1 MKKTL
6 ALLLA
11 LCMVF
16 SISSV
21 AFAESSATLNVALVD
36 DNGETVTE
44 IKAGESVWAVI
55 SVANYENYVGEMEV
69 NWEADDP
76 VTESAYDKVIS
87 VATTYLELDT
97 AVFAAATDDNGLVW
111 ESPYKSDIEGQGGE
125 MSYNLDGN
133 ILKTLLKTDC
143 DGGTSYSIGKSELDA
158 NNGELYRIKL
168 VAADDAAVGAY
179 SVGLYGGDG
188 ITAPGIAT
196 ISSAAGEATVTT
208 AEVPVAMGAAAP
220 IAIYS
225 DDVDEAVIA
234 REAEIDLIDGYDA
247 EYWAMRYSG
256 VIKNDAVYGNYMF
269 GEGGNHIGV
278 YTNQAYDLSKGFHF
292 STTYG
297 RYYTNTTEGNHVEVI
312 VGPLSVKIAPKSIDT
327 TFSSSDFVATVYNGE
342 AVLATETGDY
352 YSDLEF
358 REQVGGNADLNRFCA
373 VKMDYVDGVL
383 TVVVND
389 VTVFSGAVEADLSAA
404 IVKVQEIKGWANS
417 YAYDVSLSKE
427 VRESAT
433 YETLEEAVA
442 AANDGDTITL
452 INDVALDASLKIAK
466 KITIDLNGNNITA
479 DFENAYG
486 ALYVAMAGDLTI
498 VGEGTISNTD
508 IAIGVYG
515 ALAVN
520 GGTISGDYAAIYN
533 FYYNASTYG
542 NTAINGGAVNGWILN
557 CGDMDVTG
565 GTVEKIDNSGALAV
579 EGGTV
584 GYIYGRDGSDA
595 AGVEGAGTIAI
606 ADASI
611 IEAKEGF
618 KVVDN
623 GDGTYKIVHICV
635 AGEAVTENEVA
646 GTCTVDGSYD
656 TVTYCTICGEELS
669 RDTNVIP
676 AVGEH
681 ILGGY
686 VNNEDGTQTKSCPCG
701 EVTETVTNAVGAD
714 ITWTLED
721 GVLTLTGT
729 GATFDYTNV
738 GNVNPF
744 IALRADIKE
753 IVIGDGITHLGNRL
767 FRGVTQVQKITFGKD
782 VVSTG
787 HETFYSCLKL
797 TTVEFNEG
805 FKELGSLAFYNCKKL
820 NNVELPSTLTTIN
833 SRAFKLCVALTEIVI
848 PDSVTYIG
856 YEVFMGDTALANVTY
871 SNNCSLISPYVFA
884 QCTALT
890 EFYVPK
896 GVVRIRPMAFAE
908 SGLLSITFEDER
920 TLCNGITDEPRISS
934 NAFFGCSDEL
944 VMRSLTNGYLEH
956 YATSHGK
963 NFKFESIGVLGL
975 DVMWVPGTYTEYV
988 DFNLKQR
995 DIECTLKDGVALY
1008 VVGDG
1013 VTAIINKGLYDG
1025 GDNGNTIGL
1034 LVEKNATAIV
1044 NGGTIKAN
1052 GNRAALVVKTG
1063 AVAQLNGGFY
1073 AVDSG
1078 SRVLSNEGGTIII
1091 TGGTYVNYD
1100 PTEFVADGYTVTTET
1115 QANGDVWYTV
1125 VAQ

>member
-701 EVTETVTNAVGAD
+701 EVTETVTNAVGPN
-714 ITWTLED
+714 ITWELDEET

-729 GATFDYTNV
+729 GATFDYANV

-744 IALRADIKE
+744 IALRAQIKE
-753 IVIGDGITHLGNRL
+753 IVISDGITHLGNRL
-767 FRGVTQVQKITFGKD
+767 FRGVTQVEKVTFGKD
-782 VVSTG
+782 VESTG

-833 SRAFKLCVALTEIVI
+833 SRAFKLCVGLTEIVI
-848 PDSVTYIG
+848 PDSVTYMG
-856 YEVFMGDTALANVTY
+856 YEVFMGDTALENVTFTN
-871 SNNCSLISPYVFA
+871 SGCMINSLTFMD
-884 QCTALT
+884 CTALT
-890 EFYVPK
+890 EFTVPAN
-896 GVVRIRPMAFAE
+896 VNRIRVQAFAN
-908 SGLLSITFEDER
+908 SGLQKIYFTDER
-920 TLCNGITDEPRISS
+920 GLTASSDGSAARIAS
-934 NAFFGCSDEL
+934 NAFTGCDG
-944 VMRSLTNGYLEH
+944 LTMVSTTGNYVQSYANNNG
-956 YATSHGK
+956 
-963 NFKFESIGVLGL
+963 FIF
-975 DVMWVPGTYTEYV
+975 
-988 DFNLKQR
+988 
-995 DIECTLKDGVALY
+995 
-1008 VVGDG
+1008 
-1013 VTAIINKGLYDG
+1013 
-1025 GDNGNTIGL
+1025 
-1034 LVEKNATAIV
+1034 
-1044 NGGTIKAN
+1044 
-1052 GNRAALVVKTG
+1052 
-1063 AVAQLNGGFY
+1063 
-1073 AVDSG
+1073 
-1078 SRVLSNEGGTIII
+1078 
-1091 TGGTYVNYD
+1091 
-1100 PTEFVADGYTVTTET
+1100 
-1115 QANGDVWYTV
+1115 QAK
-1125 VAQ
+1125 